1 MVCSSGQCACGRDG
15 LSELLAVEAG
25 GTTGNADYGATVGRR
40 MMVFKVGDERRGFAH
55 ACDVRVH
62 MPDAAVSLVVDSRRG
77 LLRWRADWCLT
88 CLELESRR

>member
-1 MVCSSGQCACGRDG
+1 
-15 LSELLAVEAG
+15 
-25 GTTGNADYGATVGRR
+25 